1 MGQATSVFVYSPL
14 EFVEYTNK
22 ASAASAP
29 AKTLESFLIMKL
41 QATKEHAKII
51 DSMAHK
57 IRCVSEGWDVLPT
70 IHLEILREKVRVV
83 KVVDTV

>member
-1 MGQATSVFVYSPL
+1 MGQATSILVYSPL
-14 EFVEYTNK
+14 EFVEYTNT
-22 ASAASAP
+22 SP
-29 AKTLESFLIMKL
+29 TKTLESFLIMKL
-41 QATKEHAKII
+41 QASKEHAKII

-70 IHLEILREKVRVV
+70 IHLEIVREKVRIV